1 LLLEIDRYEY
11 FLHHIAV
18 LFTFAC
24 KITCLLIHTLI
35 MAPIAESELILNPDG
50 SVYHLHLKPE
60 NLADT
65 IIVVG
70 DPGRVKEISKHFD
83 KIDFTVQNRELY
95 THTGSIG
102 NKRLTVLSTGMG
114 TDNLDIVINELDA
127 VVNVDLNSREIKKSH
142 TKLNIIRLGT
152 AGALQADI
160 QPGDFVASSYGM
172 GMDGLLYF
180 YEKGKSVMDSAL
192 AEAFV
197 KHVNWNENLP
207 GIYAVPCSQFLMDKV
222 GKDLVHGV
230 TLTAPGFYG
239 PQGRELRLKLAFP
252 ELNHLI
258 ESFDFDGSRIANFE
272 METSAL
278 YGLGKMLGHET
289 LTVCSIVANR
299 VNHSYAEDY
308 HGDIERLIRLVLERV
323 TGI

>member
-1 LLLEIDRYEY
+1 MGR
-11 FLHHIAV
+11 
-18 LFTFAC
+18 
-24 KITCLLIHTLI
+24 
-35 MAPIAESELILNPDG
+35 IAESELILNPDG

-60 NLADT
+60 NIAET

-83 KIDFTVQNRELY
+83 KIEFSVQNRELF
-95 THTGSIG
+95 THTGTIG
-102 NKRLTVLSTGMG
+102 EKRLTVLSTGMG

-127 VVNVDLNSREIKKSH
+127 AVNIDLETRRPKESH
-142 TKLNIIRLGT
+142 TRLNIIRLGT

-160 QPGDFVASSYGM
+160 LPGDFVASSFGM

-180 YEKGKSVMDSAL
+180 YDKGKSVMNAEL
-192 AEAFV
+192 ARAFV
-197 KHVNWNENLP
+197 DHVNWNTNLP
-207 GIYAVPCSQFLMDKV
+207 GIYAVPCSDTLMDKL
-222 GKDLVHGV
+222 GKSLVHGI

-258 ESFDFDGSRIANFE
+258 ESFEYQGKRIANFE

-278 YGLGKMLGHET
+278 YGLGKMLGHDT
-289 LTVCSIVANR
+289 LTICTVVANR
-299 VNHSYAEDY
+299 VSQTYAKDY
-308 HGDIERLIRLVLERV
+308 HSDIDRLIRLVLDR
-323 TGI
+323 IAS

>member
-1 LLLEIDRYEY
+1 M
-11 FLHHIAV
+11 
-18 LFTFAC
+18 T
-24 KITCLLIHTLI
+24 
-35 MAPIAESELILNPDG
+35 PIAESELILNPDG

-83 KIDFTVQNRELY
+83 SIDFTVQNRELY

-102 NKRLTVLSTGMG
+102 QKRLTVLSTGMG

-127 VVNVDLNSREIKKSH
+127 VVNINLETRKPKASH

-152 AGALQADI
+152 AGGLQADVE
-160 QPGDFVASSYGM
+160 PGSFVASSHGM

-180 YEKGKSVMDSAL
+180 YDKGKSVMNAEM

-197 KHVNWNENLP
+197 KHVNWNANLP
-207 GIYAVPCSQFLMDKV
+207 GIYAVPCSQPLMDKL
-222 GKDLVHGV
+222 GKGLVHGV

-252 ELNHLI
+252 ELNNRI
-258 ESFDFDGSRIANFE
+258 ESFEYQGSRIANFE

-289 LTVCSIVANR
+289 LTICTIVANR
-299 VNHSYAEDY
+299 VNRSYAEDY
-308 HGDIERLIRLVLERV
+308 HGDVERLIKLVLSRLTE
-323 TGI
+323 

>member
-1 LLLEIDRYEY
+1 M
-11 FLHHIAV
+11 
-18 LFTFAC
+18 T
-24 KITCLLIHTLI
+24 K
-35 MAPIAESELILNPDG
+35 IAESELILNPDG

-60 NLADT
+60 NIAET

-70 DPGRVKEISKHFD
+70 DPGRVKEISKYFD
-83 KIDFTVQNRELY
+83 KIEFSVQNRELF

-127 VVNVDLNSREIKKSH
+127 AVNIDLETRTPKQSH

-160 QPGDFVASSYGM
+160 KPGDFVASSYGM

-180 YEKGKSVMDSAL
+180 YDKGKSVMNAGL

-197 KHVNWNENLP
+197 NHVSWNENLP
-207 GIYAVPCSQFLMDKV
+207 GIYAVPCSETLMEKL
-222 GKDLVHGV
+222 GKDLVHGI

-252 ELNHLI
+252 DLNRLI
-258 ESFDFDGSRIANFE
+258 ESFDYQGKRISNFE

-278 YGLGKMLGHET
+278 YGLGKMLGHDT
-289 LTVCSIVANR
+289 LTICTIVANR
-299 VNHSYAEDY
+299 VNQTYAMDY
-308 HGDIERLIRLVLERV
+308 HADIERLIKLVLERL
-323 TGI
+323 TQ

>member
-1 LLLEIDRYEY
+1 
-11 FLHHIAV
+11 
-18 LFTFAC
+18 
-24 KITCLLIHTLI
+24 
-35 MAPIAESELILNPDG
+35 MAPIAKSELILNPDG

-60 NLADT
+60 NIADT

-70 DPGRVKEISKHFD
+70 DPGRVQEVSKHFD

-102 NKRLTVLSTGMG
+102 KKRLTVLSTGMG

-127 VVNVDLNSREIKKSH
+127 VVNIDLEKREPRASH
-142 TKLNIIRLGT
+142 TKLNIIRLGS
-152 AGALQADI
+152 AGALQSDI
-160 QPGDFVASSYGM
+160 EPGTFVASSYGM

-180 YEKGKSVMDSAL
+180 YDKGKSVMNAEL
-192 AEAFV
+192 ADAFV
-197 KHVNWNENLP
+197 KHVSWNTNLP
-207 GIYAVPCSQFLMDKV
+207 GIYAVPCSETLMTKL
-222 GKDLVHGV
+222 GKDLVHGI

-258 ESFDFDGSRIANFE
+258 ESFSFNGSRIANFE

-289 LTVCSIVANR
+289 LTICTVVANR
-299 VNHSYAEDY
+299 VNQTFATDY
-308 HGDIERLIRLVLERV
+308 KSDIERMLKLVLGRLSE
-323 TGI
+323 